1 MFHIV
6 SRLLHPAKGQL
17 WVQRTSIHLL
27 IIKWLNLA
35 AVAIAFSQLKPKRH
49 PQPLVWREIIAR
61 Q

>member
-6 SRLLHPAKGQL
+6 YRLLHPAKGPL

-27 IIKWLNLA
+27 IRWLNF
-35 AVAIAFSQLKPKRH
+35 AVFAIAFSQLKPKRH